1 MYSLHIDQIIA
12 GIVIVII
19 LSVTITLAL
28 SYDKGFIQWFKDHL

>member
-12 GIVIVII
+12 GVVIVALI
-19 LSVTITLAL
+19 SVTVTLAL